1 MKLNNRGWS
10 TTEMLLLSGGL
21 FIALLVAI
29 FFISKLYG
37 SLELSTANNQ
47 YVDLENKLE
56 RAAKDYIN
64 KNNIIVTDELQISL
78 NTLKSGNFI
87 TDLKDK
93 DNNECNGYVKVV
105 VINEKYYYSSFISC
119 ENYKTTNY

>member
-64 KNNIIVTDELQISL
+64 KNNIIVTDELRISL
-78 NTLKSGNFI
+78 NTLKSGDFI

-93 DNNECNGYVKVV
+93 DGNDCNGYVTVV
-105 VINEKYYYSSFISC
+105 DINERYYYSSFISC